1 MSDPNSS
8 KDDLKTSSEIKEDS
22 NDSDQINSTPISKEE
37 VLSIQNSSQDDHQ
50 DKNKIKNDES
60 DLKEGVFG
68 WIGNKMYQDK
78 VSEEELILNLE
89 KRFVGAI
96 FGKQGSGKTYTANVI
111 LEEILK
117 MQASSDIPIST
128 VVIDPMGVYFSL
140 KFPNTIGECQT
151 DVFELAPQGFKS
163 HVRVLIPEGTQ
174 DRMDKIEYDGTIAL
188 RSSQV
193 SLDEWSV
200 AFDLGLENSILG
212 ALEAVIERLKAQ
224 ENYSLDDML
233 NLLSNDDFLKKER
246 ITTQTVSDLHN
257 RLHRA
262 KGWGIFNEEGLDLSQ
277 VFASDKITVI
287 DVSEVQFEGLTQLLT
302 AMLADKAYRLRSSI
316 TRKVALAQT
325 TGELPDIS
333 ESEWL
338 PPILLVIEE
347 AHNFLPKRKSR
358 TESSNALERY
368 IKEGRS
374 AGCSVL
380 LVDRQ
385 PGALNVDAL
394 TQLDFVIVHNLTH
407 ETDLAA
413 IKKIY
418 PSDQSFDIRELKTL
432 TPGMAAFLPSQER
445 AQKMDIQETVYLKVR
460 PRHSKHIARTER
472 PEAALKESDQVEEDH
487 VEEIEIACTEQSCPV
502 SIEDLDDI
510 LQIQHILIIHK
521 ISGISIVSRG
531 TGFAVEDQLISG
543 FITAMTGV
551 LDEARKTPKAQKRVA
566 FKEFRYE
573 IGEEGMVIWIAEGSL
588 SVVALLLKT
597 AASNMLKQRL
607 KDFTLAFEEQFSNAL
622 ENFMGNINPFQDV
635 DRLLEA
641 FLGTGLLAP
650 MRINDK
656 FQFSAIENDE
666 ELSQILQLFKTNQET
681 LSSQEGLY
689 FEEFIPFA
697 IRSLRRVTWE
707 SLLDNILKAI
717 QKQIICPLD
726 PNIRNFV
733 KTSED
738 KPSSKVIL
746 PLEPLTEPETESV
759 MIPTYEGEKNSIDIE
774 QELQIDSL
782 SAIVPISEQITEIES
797 SAMIEE
803 LPNHLAA
810 VLTQVSSMSPPK
822 PPPHLV
828 EDILLREVTYGNWR
842 KVFTSFRSE
851 ILQTLDEVGQLF
863 RGLLA
868 YGYEPLSE
876 TQKNSFK
883 GPIVIFQR
891 INTTT
896 NYTEKK
902 LLSICQLKSK
912 SIIVI
917 IGEQKK

>member
-1 MSDPNSS
+1 N
-8 KDDLKTSSEIKEDS
+8 
-22 NDSDQINSTPISKEE
+22 
-37 VLSIQNSSQDDHQ
+37 
-50 DKNKIKNDES
+50 
-60 DLKEGVFG
+60 
-68 WIGNKMYQDK
+68 
-78 VSEEELILNLE
+78 EEE
-89 KRFVGAI
+89 
-96 FGKQGSGKTYTANVI
+96 
-111 LEEILK
+111 
-117 MQASSDIPIST
+117 
-128 VVIDPMGVYFSL
+128 
-140 KFPNTIGECQT
+140 
-151 DVFELAPQGFKS
+151 
-163 HVRVLIPEGTQ
+163 
-174 DRMDKIEYDGTIAL
+174 
-188 RSSQV
+188 
-193 SLDEWSV
+193 
-200 AFDLGLENSILG
+200 
-212 ALEAVIERLKAQ
+212 
-224 ENYSLDDML
+224 
-233 NLLSNDDFLKKER
+233 
-246 ITTQTVSDLHN
+246 
-257 RLHRA
+257 
-262 KGWGIFNEEGLDLSQ
+262 LDLSQ
-277 VFASDKITVI
+277 IFASDKITVI
-287 DVSEVQFEGLTQLLT
+287 DVSEVQFEGIAQLLI

-316 TRKVALAQT
+316 ARKVALAQK

-358 TESSNALERY
+358 SESSIALERY

-380 LVDRQ
+380 LIDQ
-385 PGALNVDAL
+385 KPGALNVDAL

-407 ETDLAA
+407 ETDLSA
-413 IKKIY
+413 IRKIC
-418 PSDQSFDIRELKTL
+418 PSDQSFNLQKLKTL
-432 TPGMAAFLPSQER
+432 IPGMAAFLPSQER
-445 AQKMDIQETVYLKVR
+445 AQKMDIQETVYFKVR
-460 PRHSKHIARTER
+460 PRHSKHIARTEL
-472 PEAALKESDQVEEDH
+472 PEAALKESDH
-487 VEEIEIACTEQSCPV
+487 VEEIEIECTEQSCPV
-502 SIEDLDDI
+502 SIEDFDDI

-551 LDEARKTPKAQKRVA
+551 LDEATKTPKAQKRVA

-597 AASNMLKQRL
+597 AASNVLKQRL
-607 KDFTLAFEEQFSNAL
+607 KDFTHAFEEQYFNAL
-622 ENFMGNINPFQDV
+622 EDFMGNVSLFQDV

-650 MRINDK
+650 MRINDQ
-656 FQFSAIENDE
+656 FQFSTIENDV
-666 ELSQILQLFKTNQET
+666 ELSQILQLFRTNQET

-697 IRSLRRVTWE
+697 IRSLRKVTWE

-726 PNIRNFV
+726 PNIKNFV
-733 KTSED
+733 RTSEY
-738 KPSSKVIL
+738 KPSTKVVT
-746 PLEPLTEPETESV
+746 PLEPPLESETEPV
-759 MIPTYEGEKNSIDIE
+759 MIPTYQDEKNSIGIE
-774 QELQIDSL
+774 QELQIDNST
-782 SAIVPISEQITEIES
+782 AIIPIPEQTAEIETS
-797 SAMIEE
+797 GMIEE

-810 VLTQVSSMSPPK
+810 VISQVSSMSPPK

-851 ILQTLDEVGQLF
+851 ILQTLDEVGHLF

-891 INTTT
+891 INSTT

-902 LLSICQLKSK
+902 LLSICQLKTK

>member
-8 KDDLKTSSEIKEDS
+8 KDDLETGAELKEDNS
-22 NDSDQINSTPISKEE
+22 DSEQLN
-37 VLSIQNSSQDDHQ
+37 SIQNASQEDQKDS
-50 DKNKIKNDES
+50 NNTENDES
-60 DLKEGVFG
+60 DLLEDVFG
-68 WIGNKMYQDK
+68 WIGNKIYQNK
-78 VSEEELILNLE
+78 VSDEELILDLE

-117 MQASSDIPIST
+117 MQASADIPLST

-140 KFPNTIGECQT
+140 KFPNAIDECQT
-151 DVFELAPQGFKS
+151 DVFELTPQGFKR

-174 DRMDKIEYDGTIAL
+174 DQMDKIEYDGTIAL

-193 SLDEWSV
+193 TLDEWSA
-200 AFDLGLENSILG
+200 AFDLGLESSILG
-212 ALEAVIERLKAQ
+212 ALEAIIERLKPQ
-224 ENYSLDDML
+224 GNYSLDDML
-233 NLLSNDDFLKKER
+233 NLLNNDDFLEKEK
-246 ITTQTVSDLHN
+246 ITAQTASALHN
-257 RLHRA
+257 RLRRA
-262 KGWGIFNEEGLDLSQ
+262 KRWRIFNEEDLNLSQ
-277 VFASDKITVI
+277 IFVSDKITVI
-287 DVSEVQFEGLTQLLT
+287 DVSEVQFNGIAQLLT
-302 AMLADKAYRLRSSI
+302 AMLANKAYRQRRSI
-316 TRKVALAQT
+316 ARKVALAQT

-333 ESEWL
+333 ENEWL
-338 PPILLVIEE
+338 PPVLLVIEE

-358 TESSNALERY
+358 SESSIALEKY

-380 LVDRQ
+380 LIDQQ

-407 ETDLAA
+407 ETDLSA
-413 IKKIY
+413 IKKIC
-418 PSDQSFDIRELKTL
+418 PSDQSFDVRELKVL
-432 TPGMAAFLPSQER
+432 MPGMAAFLPSQER
-445 AQKMDIQETVYLKVR
+445 AQKMNIQKTAYFKVR
-460 PRHSKHIARTER
+460 PRHSKHIARTEL
-472 PEAALKESDQVEEDH
+472 PEAALKESDQVEE
-487 VEEIEIACTEQSCPV
+487 IEPECTEQSCPV
-502 SIEDLDDI
+502 SIEDFDDI
-510 LQIQHILIIHK
+510 LQIQHILVIHK
-521 ISGISIVSRG
+521 ISGISIISRG

-551 LDEARKTPKAQKRVA
+551 LDEAKKTPKAQKRIT

-588 SVVALLLKT
+588 SMVALLLKT
-597 AASNMLKQRL
+597 APSNLLKQRL
-607 KDFTLAFEEQFSNAL
+607 KEFTLTFEKQFFSAL
-622 ENFMGNINPFQDV
+622 EDFLGNVTLFEDV

-650 MRINDK
+650 MRIDDE
-656 FQFSAIENDE
+656 FQFSTIENDL
-666 ELSQILQLFKTNQET
+666 ELSQILQLFRTNQET

-689 FEEFIPFA
+689 FEEFIPLA

-707 SLLDNILKAI
+707 SLLGNILKAI
-717 QKQIICPLD
+717 QKQIISPLD
-726 PNIRNFV
+726 SNIKIFV
-733 KTSED
+733 RTLED
-738 KPSSKVIL
+738 KPSSEVM
-746 PLEPLTEPETESV
+746 PLEPLSEPETEPL
-759 MIPTYEGEKNSIDIE
+759 MIPTYEDKNNLIDME
-774 QELQIDSL
+774 PELPSDS
-782 SAIVPISEQITEIES
+782 STAIVPIPEEITEIETS
-797 SAMIEE
+797 SVIED
-803 LPNHLAA
+803 LPDHLAA
-810 VLTQVSSMSPPK
+810 VLSQISSMSPPK

-828 EDILLREVTYGNWR
+828 EDILLREVSYGNWR
-842 KVFTSFRSE
+842 KVFTSFRTE
-851 ILQTLDEVGQLF
+851 ILHTLGEVGQLF

-876 TQKNSFK
+876 SQKNSFK

-902 LLSICQLKSK
+902 LLSICQLKTN